1 MGMEYIGKN
10 KHEEEITRNLTL
22 SENGNI
28 KNRRLLSTFDV
39 ASFNF
44 DFEKSFVVSFFV
56 RCWSYFN
63 DLFLIITKLND

>member
-39 ASFNF
+39 VSFNF

-56 RCWSYFN
+56 FCSLLI
-63 DLFLIITKLND
+63 LF